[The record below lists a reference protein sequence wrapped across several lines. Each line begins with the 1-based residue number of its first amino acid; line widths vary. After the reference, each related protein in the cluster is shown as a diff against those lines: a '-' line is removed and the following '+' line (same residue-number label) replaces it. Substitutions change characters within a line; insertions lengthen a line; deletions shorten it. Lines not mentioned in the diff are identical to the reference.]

1 MKKAFAVLA
10 FAAIPLAPHAQDA
23 ERGRLLYETHCQSCH
38 YERIHKRDPARSVV
52 RSIATLKIEVGRRAE
67 QTGRRFTIQDLDDIA
82 EYLARSHYK
91 LDK

>member
-1 MKKAFAVLA
+1 MRKG
-10 FAAIPLAPHAQDA
+10 FAAVALAAIALPAQAQDA
-23 ERGRLLYETHCQSCH
+23 DRGKLLYETHCLSCH

-52 RSIATLKIEVGRRAE
+52 RSIATLKLEVGRRAE